1 MQNSFAITQN
11 INVDLI
17 KLQYFEYLEHLHKL
31 QSQQIEK
38 ALIKLCSCENMGLK
52 RSKMYAYKSMISY
65 SFIPSDFFLLL
76 CSVHINLFPNINIYF
91 MA

>member
-1 MQNSFAITQN
+1 MQTSFAVTQN

-38 ALIKLCSCENMGLK
+38 AQIKLCSCKHG
-52 RSKMYAYKSMISY
+52 
-65 SFIPSDFFLLL
+65 
-76 CSVHINLFPNINIYF
+76 V
-91 MA
+91 

>member
-1 MQNSFAITQN
+1 MNLDFIKTEIHLILRIHADIFTQN

-38 ALIKLCSCENMGLK
+38 AQIKLCSCKHGIGK
-52 RSKMYAYKSMISY
+52 K
-65 SFIPSDFFLLL
+65 
-76 CSVHINLFPNINIYF
+76 
-91 MA
+91 